1 MVSLT
6 RRGALN
12 VRPASRLTAR
22 NRSVVPSGSAP
33 PQTTATNRPSAA
45 TEGVAFV
52 RPGAPSVVGVAAW
65 PGIVKSNRHKATD
78 HMGGDHAND
87 RITPPKR
94 LEPGSPGGRE
104 RVRLCGLASSAIKRR
119 RTGLGARRWRFGDV
133 RAEDGGR
140 RDLRK
145 GRTGLENVYRRRRLQ
160 KGCEAA

>member
-22 NRSVVPSGSAP
+22 NRSVVPFGSAP
-33 PQTTATNRPSAA
+33 PQTTATNRSSAA

-52 RPGAPSVVGVAAW
+52 RPGAPSVVGAAAR
-65 PGIVKSNRHKATD
+65 PGIVESNRHKATN

-94 LEPGSPGGRE
+94 LEPGSP
-104 RVRLCGLASSAIKRR
+104 
-119 RTGLGARRWRFGDV
+119 
-133 RAEDGGR
+133 RAEHEIVSAA
-140 RDLRK
+140 LRAP
-145 GRTGLENVYRRRRLQ
+145 RSNVV
-160 KGCEAA
+160 G